1 MIGMG
6 NDNKKIG
13 ALILALKGP
22 EQMKAP
28 EVDPE
33 EMLELCAKRVLAAIQ
48 ANDAELLIAELPKLL
63 RNLPEPEYADE

>member
-6 NDNKKIG
+6 NEKKIG
-13 ALILALKGP
+13 ALILG
-22 EQMKAP
+22 MKMPVSAKEP

-63 RNLPEPEYADE
+63 RNLPEPEYEDG